1 MRILGLFLAAFVA
14 ILVFTGC
21 ETNGGYRVTLESPG
35 GPPPPP
41 RVVVVDDHHRH
52 GPPPHAPAHGYRHK
66 HAGGYDLVYDRAI
79 ACYTVVGHRD
89 YYFNDGFFFRFSG
102 DGWQMSASLGGD
114 QVRWERAD
122 ERRVPTGVRTKYKGK
137 DKDRGGDDDRGDRGR
152 GGRDDDRGKGRGKG
166 RGHSLADEPAPLVIK
181 EARWGKY

>member
-35 GPPPPP
+35 PPPPPPP
-41 RVVVVDDHHRH
+41 RVVVVERERH

-66 HAGGYDLVYDRAI
+66 HQEGYELVYDRAV

-102 DGWQMSASLGGD
+102 DGWQVSAHLGGD
-114 QVRWERAD
+114 QVRWERA
-122 ERRVPTGVRTKYKGK
+122 EETRIPVGVRTKYKGK
-137 DKDRGGDDDRGDRGR
+137 DKGRGGDDDRGDRGN
-152 GGRDDDRGKGRGKG
+152 RGKGRGKG
-166 RGHSLADEPAPLVIK
+166 RGNSFGDETAPLVIK